1 MAAGKLRRDKENRNW
16 GCGAKK
22 RLKKERIII
31 NNRIVNNKGLVERE
45 TKTKKNRR
53 NVCSK
58 DK

>member
-1 MAAGKLRRDKENRNW
+1 M
-16 GCGAKK
+16 CAKK

-31 NNRIVNNKGLVERE
+31 DKIIIKAGGERE

-53 NVCSK
+53 NVCRK